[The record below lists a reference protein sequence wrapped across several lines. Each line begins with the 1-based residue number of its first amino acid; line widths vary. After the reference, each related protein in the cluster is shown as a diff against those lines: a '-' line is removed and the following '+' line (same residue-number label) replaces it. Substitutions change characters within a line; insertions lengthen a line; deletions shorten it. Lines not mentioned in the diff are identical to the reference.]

1 MADDRA
7 LIAHL
12 LRRTSFGPFPGQ
24 IDARI
29 SAGYTAAL
37 EAVLDAAPAPVD
49 LPRLGRGNDD
59 YERLVRWWLDRMR
72 DPASGLHE
80 KMVWFWH
87 GHFTTSLDSVD
98 PADALRQHAMFRTHA
113 LGNFRALTQAITVDP
128 AMLRYLNGAGS
139 TGDAPNENYGR
150 ELMELFTLGRGNY
163 TEADVRAAARG
174 LAGWDVDDD
183 GEAQFDET
191 NAYRGVLT
199 FLGRTG
205 ALYAADVIDTVC
217 DQPACASFVAAK
229 LHRFFVG
236 VQPSDDRLA
245 ELATTF
251 RESGLE
257 IRPLVE
263 NILRH
268 ASFAGARM
276 ARPRTPVEWFIA
288 ATAGL
293 GVTGD
298 AGDLEPMGQVPFYP
312 PSVAGWPEGNRWLAA
327 GSVLARAAAA
337 GDMADDTE
345 VSDTADL
352 VTHVLERLSL
362 YEVSAATRGALDRL
376 ASRVESH
383 RDRASALYLTAVLS
397 PEFALA

>member
-1 MADDRA
+1 MADDRV

-24 IDARI
+24 VDERAR
-29 SAGYTAAL
+29 AGYAAAL
-37 EAVLDAAPAPVD
+37 DAVLGAGPGAVE
-49 LPRLGRGNDD
+49 LPQLGRGDDD
-59 YERLVRWWLDRMR
+59 YERLVRWWLERMH
-72 DPASGLHE
+72 DAASGLHE

-98 PADALRQHAMFRTHA
+98 PADALRQHALFRTHA
-113 LGNFRALTQAITVDP
+113 LGNFRALTQAVTVDP

-174 LAGWDVDDD
+174 LAGWDLDDD
-183 GEAQFDET
+183 GEARFDDT
-191 NAYRGVLT
+191 IAYNGVLT

-205 ALYAADVIDTVC
+205 PLRAADVIDTVC
-217 DQPACASFVAAK
+217 DQPACAAFIAAK
-229 LHRFFVG
+229 LHRFLVG
-236 VQPSDDRLA
+236 RQPSDDRLA
-245 ELATTF
+245 GLAATF
-251 RESGLE
+251 RDSGLE

-263 NILRH
+263 DILRDP
-268 ASFAGARM
+268 SFLESRYTRARS
-276 ARPRTPVEWFIA
+276 PVEWFVA

-293 GVTGD
+293 GATGD
-298 AGDLEPMGQVPFYP
+298 PGDLEPMGQVPFYP
-312 PSVAGWPEGNRWLAA
+312 PNVAGWPEGNRWIAA

-337 GDMADDTE
+337 VDMADDTE
-345 VSDTADL
+345 VSDAADL
-352 VTHVLERLSL
+352 VTHVLDRLSL
-362 YEVSAATRGALDRL
+362 YDVSDSTRRALERL
-376 ASRVESH
+376 ASRIESR